1 MELIDLG
8 GQVHSDGVFEDF
20 LRQICERFE
29 LDHAA
34 YAGINPVSETI
45 HGFVTYPT
53 AWKQHYTDKGLDRI
67 DPTLQCAA
75 RSIAPVDWG
84 RLATHP
90 NFERVFRDA
99 SDFGIGRMGM
109 TIPVRGPF
117 GDIGMLSVSSHGKPE
132 LWQAKVSRVISDLQ
146 SVAVHIHDTV
156 MRSDDLSR
164 LLRQPTLSKRE
175 LEILQWTAAGKTQH
189 DIGEILSISHR
200 TVEVHLKSSRD
211 KLYALTTAQAVARAI
226 ALRLIYPI

>member
-8 GQVHSDGVFEDF
+8 ATVHSEGVFEDF
-20 LRQICERFE
+20 LHQICERFE
-29 LDHAA
+29 LEHAA
-34 YAGINPVSETI
+34 YAGVNPVSQTI
-45 HGFVTYPT
+45 HGFVTYPD
-53 AWKQHYTDKGLDRI
+53 AWKRHYTEQGLDRL
-67 DPTLQCAA
+67 DPTLHCAA
-75 RSIAPVDWG
+75 RSIAPVDWS
-84 RLATHP
+84 RLAGQP
-90 NFERVFRDA
+90 NFDRVFRDA
-99 SDFGIGRMGM
+99 GDFGIGRLGL

-117 GDIGMLSVSSHGKPE
+117 GDIGMLSVSGNGRPE
-132 LWQAKVSRVISDLQ
+132 QWHKRVAEVISDLQ

-156 MRSDDLSR
+156 MRSEDLSR
-164 LLRQPTLSKRE
+164 LLRHPQLSKRE

-211 KLYALTTAQAVARAI
+211 KLYALTTSQAVARAI

>member
-8 GQVHSDGVFEDF
+8 GQTHSDGVFEDF

-34 YAGINPVSETI
+34 YAGVNPVSETI
-45 HGFVTYPT
+45 HGFVTYP
-53 AWKQHYTDKGLDRI
+53 AEWKRHYTEKGLDRI
-67 DPTLQCAA
+67 DPTLQLAA
-75 RSIAPVDWG
+75 RSIAPVDWS
-84 RLATHP
+84 RLASHP
-90 NFERVFRDA
+90 NFERVFSDA
-99 SDFGIGRMGM
+99 ADFGIGRMGL

-117 GDIGMLSVSSHGKPE
+117 GDIGMLSVSGHDKPE
-132 LWQAKVSRVISDLQ
+132 LWQAKISRVISELQ
-146 SVAVHIHDTV
+146 SIAVHVHDTV

-164 LLRQPTLSKRE
+164 LLRHPTLSKRE

-189 DIGEILSISHR
+189 DIGDILSISHR